1 MLLLYTTFV
10 HAQVPQAINFQAVV
24 RNTEGNVLPEQQVAI
39 KLSLLQGST
48 EGEVIYEEIH
58 HTITAQNGVIN
69 LQIGN
74 GTPTVGLFTNINWSQ
89 SPYFISLSLDTEN
102 GDSFK
107 KIATSPM
114 LSVPYALYAEKAK
127 TVEKEEELP
136 DYFISPNDGPSSRFL
151 TGSGEI
157 SSGDIIYLFV
167 SYLNQQDQEVSFEI
181 EGLPENTLTKYIT
194 AGSLGQ
200 YIKLEFSHTGSGEKY
215 SCTCIFKNKY
225 GITKSFPFTFVE
237 GQEITE
243 EIITPSSP
251 DVSDENIQNTIS
263 TIVKAYQDFKTINN
277 AIDNVFMGKKED
289 DQYSVFK
296 EKNYT
301 SSSKQVAI
309 LWEKA
314 YETITLC
321 NSFITE
327 STNTNETATTSSTKE
342 NAIKQAKAIR
352 AYSYLLLTQWFGD
365 IPLIDPSNICP
376 PESTRDQILET
387 IIPDLKE
394 ATNITS
400 ILEETGELT
409 KEEIQ
414 ILLLESQLLHKDWKI
429 VSEIEVTDG
438 LPALCKKIATWKL
451 NNTEGITEASI
462 MDEYMNNFYSIYN
475 RGNMYLN
482 ILNYS
487 ATYFNIGE
495 YQTLLPIPDK
505 EIQQN
510 GYLTQN
516 PGY

>member
-1 MLLLYTTFV
+1 
-10 HAQVPQAINFQAVV
+10 
-24 RNTEGNVLPEQQVAI
+24 
-39 KLSLLQGST
+39 
-48 EGEVIYEEIH
+48 
-58 HTITAQNGVIN
+58 
-69 LQIGN
+69 
-74 GTPTVGLFTNINWSQ
+74 
-89 SPYFISLSLDTEN
+89 
-102 GDSFK
+102 
-107 KIATSPM
+107 
-114 LSVPYALYAEKAK
+114 
-127 TVEKEEELP
+127 
-136 DYFISPNDGPSSRFL
+136 
-151 TGSGEI
+151 
-157 SSGDIIYLFV
+157 
-167 SYLNQQDQEVSFEI
+167 
-181 EGLPENTLTKYIT
+181 
-194 AGSLGQ
+194 
-200 YIKLEFSHTGSGEKY
+200 
-215 SCTCIFKNKY
+215 
-225 GITKSFPFTFVE
+225 
-237 GQEITE
+237 
-243 EIITPSSP
+243 
-251 DVSDENIQNTIS
+251 
-263 TIVKAYQDFKTINN
+263 
-277 AIDNVFMGKKED
+277 MGKKED

-327 STNTNETATTSSTKE
+327 STNTNETATTSTKE

-495 YQTLLPIPDK
+495 YQTLLPIPEK
-505 EIQQN
+505 ELQLN
-510 GYLTQN
+510 GSLTQN